1 MNDPENDPYYELR
14 KKLLGLG
21 DSSFRKTYYP
31 VLRHKQME
39 LERFRII
46 LDHINDIVFLIS
58 YPEGIIVDFNI
69 RATEKLGLI
78 PGEVV
83 GKEISGFLFDDL
95 GRPVSLQAMK
105 DKAERVLIRAE
116 IACKS
121 GETIPVEAD
130 LSFARYGDE
139 TYCAV
144 VCRDITERV
153 QMERLILDSESQYRT
168 TIEAITDGILVINSS
183 GRSIISNR
191 AFRDMYLRFT
201 GEEVPE
207 KLNISDFFKK
217 TGLSEAGDIQA
228 LMDSK
233 DYGEMTGKILL
244 DDKMAVIEIK
254 KIPIIHEYRHEQSVF
269 IIRDITLN
277 SVLDEIRKDVLY
289 QINRNMEQFAILNDE
304 IRNPLQALSG
314 TVELKNPSLADEIQP
329 YINEINMIVR
339 RLDIGWLESEK
350 VRSMIKRH
358 YGVSVLEKDEIRDA
372 VQYIREFG
380 LDNENTINP

>member
-1 MNDPENDPYYELR
+1 MKDAENDPYYELR

-58 YPEGIIVDFNI
+58 YPDGIIVDYNL
-69 RATEKLGLI
+69 RAIEKLGLK
-78 PGEVV
+78 PHEVISR
-83 GKEISGFLFDDL
+83 EISAFLFDDL
-95 GRPVSLQAMK
+95 GKPVSLKAMK
-105 DKAERVLIRAE
+105 DKGERILIRAE
-116 IACKS
+116 IACRSCGKM
-121 GETIPVEAD
+121 PVEAD
-130 LSFARYGDE
+130 LSFTKYGDE
-139 TYCAV
+139 IYCAI
-144 VCRDITERV
+144 VCRDITERI

-183 GRSIISNR
+183 GRSIIYNE
-191 AFRDMYLRFT
+191 AFRDMYIRFT
-201 GEEVPE
+201 GEEIPE
-207 KLNISDFFKK
+207 KIDVSDFFKQ
-217 TGLSEAGDIQA
+217 TGLSESGDIHA
-228 LMDSK
+228 LMDSM
-233 DYGEMTGKILL
+233 DSGEIIGKVLL

-254 KIPIIHEYRHEQSVF
+254 KIPIIHEFRHEQSVL

-277 SVLDEIRKDVLY
+277 SVLDELRKDVLY
-289 QINRNMEQFAILNDE
+289 QLNRNMEQFAILNDE

-314 TVELKNPSLADEIQP
+314 TVELKNPALAGEIQP
-329 YINEINMIVR
+329 FINEINMIVR

-372 VQYIREFG
+372 VHYIREFRLG
-380 LDNENTINP
+380 DENTINP